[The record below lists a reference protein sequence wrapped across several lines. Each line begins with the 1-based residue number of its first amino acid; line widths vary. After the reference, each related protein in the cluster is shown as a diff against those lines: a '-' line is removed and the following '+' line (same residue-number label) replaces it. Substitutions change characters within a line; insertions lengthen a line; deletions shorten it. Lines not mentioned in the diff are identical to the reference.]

1 MSVHFNDYLSKK
13 GNCDLHPR
21 LSEMQTYFPKS
32 LDKIGNIIISGPP
45 GIGKYTQ
52 ALSIIQKYS
61 PANLKY
67 ERKLAIQNGKNTIF
81 LKISDIHFEVDIS
94 NLGCNAKSLW
104 HTMFQDIVD
113 VVRARPSKRGIIL
126 CKYFHEIHTELIDNF
141 YSYMQTDIC
150 SNVKLQFIILTEHV
164 SFIPENI
171 IGRSLLIQLERPTNE
186 KYKNVLDTKKDLDV
200 ELDEI
205 TNIKALSIHT
215 NHFQV
220 SFNTVCEKI
229 VDHILSGNNILITEL
244 RNALYDTL
252 IYGFNTQKCLFQIIK
267 ILYDR
272 KAITKENLSC
282 LLNELPQ
289 YLEELNN
296 NYRPIYHLERFCFRL
311 LIQVYGNAKCVG
323 NNGISKV
330 INI

>member
-1 MSVHFNDYLSKK
+1 MSIMNVHFNDYLNKRDE
-13 GNCDLHPR
+13 CDLHPR
-21 LSEMQTYFPKS
+21 LAEMLTHFPKS

-104 HTMFQDIVD
+104 HSMFLDIVD

-171 IGRSLLIQLERPTNE
+171 IGRSLLIQLERPSSD
-186 KYKNVLDTKKDLDV
+186 KYKHILGTKEDLGV

-220 SFNTVCEKI
+220 SFKSACEKI
-229 VDHILSGNNILITEL
+229 VDHIRSGNNVAITEL

-252 IYGFNTQKCLFQIIK
+252 IYGFNTQKCLFHIIK
-267 ILYDR
+267 ILHEQ
-272 KAITKENLSC
+272 KAITKENVSS
-282 LLNELPQ
+282 LLDELPQ
-289 YLEELNN
+289 YLMELNN
-296 NYRPIYHLERFCFRL
+296 NYRPIYHLERFCFKL
-311 LIQVYGNAKCVG
+311 LIQVYGNTKCVG
-323 NNGISKV
+323 NNGSS
-330 INI
+330 